1 MNTPGSYFEIK
12 YTLVYFN
19 RVRVSVS
26 HSIETGS
33 KTKKGKK
40 TSPQKFQC
48 GQKLRKGFRETAMG
62 GSQSVFSEQ
71 ELSDYQVSF
80 AYTKLSNI
88 RKIEKGVIF
97 FV

>member
-1 MNTPGSYFEIK
+1 
-12 YTLVYFN
+12 
-19 RVRVSVS
+19 
-26 HSIETGS
+26 
-33 KTKKGKK
+33 
-40 TSPQKFQC
+40 
-48 GQKLRKGFRETAMG
+48 MG

>member
-1 MNTPGSYFEIK
+1 MNIPGSYFEIK

-26 HSIETGS
+26 LSIETGS
-33 KTKKGKK
+33 KTKEGKK
-40 TSPQKFQC
+40 TSQKNISVV
-48 GQKLRKGFRETAMG
+48 KSLKDFRETAMG

-80 AYTKLSNI
+80 AYTKLQY
-88 RKIEKGVIF
+88 KKD
-97 FV
+97 